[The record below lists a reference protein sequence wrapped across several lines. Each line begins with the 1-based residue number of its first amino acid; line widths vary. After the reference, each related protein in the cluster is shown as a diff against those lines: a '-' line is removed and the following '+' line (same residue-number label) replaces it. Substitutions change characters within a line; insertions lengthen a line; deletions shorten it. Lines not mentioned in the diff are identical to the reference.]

1 MSRKTGTGSLRP
13 DQGSQRTRLW
23 MGWGLLRDDDRAGQ
37 LLLGADEHALLSSQF
52 TQSALDCMGVEVG
65 RLRAF
70 LQVRA
75 QLGLFELLFLLSSPL
90 LIAAPVLTR
99 FPIRFLFPE

>member
-1 MSRKTGTGSLRP
+1 MSHKTGTGSLRP
-13 DQGSQRTRLW
+13 DQGSQRTRLC
-23 MGWGLLRDDDRAGQ
+23 MGWGLLRDDDQAGG

-90 LIAAPVLTR
+90 LIAAPMLTR
-99 FPIRFLFPE
+99 FPICFLFPE

>member
-1 MSRKTGTGSLRP
+1 
-13 DQGSQRTRLW
+13 
-23 MGWGLLRDDDRAGQ
+23 MGVRRRWGLLRDAERAEG
-37 LLLGADEHALLSSQF
+37 LLSGADKHILLSSQF

-75 QLGLFELLFLLSSPL
+75 QLFERFCLLSCPILTSSPN
-90 LIAAPVLTR
+90 ADFVSHPFPV
-99 FPIRFLFPE
+99 P